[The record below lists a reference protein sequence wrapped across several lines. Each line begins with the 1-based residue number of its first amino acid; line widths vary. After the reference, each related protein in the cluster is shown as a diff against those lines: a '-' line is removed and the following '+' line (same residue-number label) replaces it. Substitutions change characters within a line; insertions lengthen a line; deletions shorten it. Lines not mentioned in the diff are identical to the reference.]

1 MKFTLIE
8 NETPYPIFLQIN
20 DNNFKL
26 AASELGAVWKLLSS
40 NYLVNKDVIPKASFK
55 PLYAVKD
62 DSAIYNNWLYD
73 FDTLENLINY
83 LILHGFKDNDII
95 RADFTNYDIFEIDV
109 PETIYFTKDYINTV
123 NMDWVNVDK
132 IIADLHSSLIF
143 YGFERKDN

>member
-1 MKFTLIE
+1 MKFTLID
-8 NETPYPIFLQIN
+8 NEIAYPDFLQTN
-20 DNNFKL
+20 DDNLKL
-26 AASELGAVWKLLSS
+26 VASELGKIWDLLSS
-40 NYLVNKDVIPKASFK
+40 NYLVNQDVIPKISFK

-62 DSAIYNNWLYD
+62 DSTIYNNWLYD

-95 RADFTNYDIFEIDV
+95 RADFTNYEIFEIDV

-123 NMDWVNVDK
+123 NADWAKVDK
-132 IIADLHSSLIF
+132 IISDLHSSLAF